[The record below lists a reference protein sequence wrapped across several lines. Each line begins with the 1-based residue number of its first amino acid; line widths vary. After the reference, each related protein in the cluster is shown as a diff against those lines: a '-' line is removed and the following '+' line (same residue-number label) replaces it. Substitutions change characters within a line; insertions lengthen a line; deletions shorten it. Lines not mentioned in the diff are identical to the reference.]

1 LKNLVADGRINIK
14 MDLEETGCKSKDW
27 IDLVQ
32 VRDNWWDVVSAEI
45 NHYIS

>member
-1 LKNLVADGRINIK
+1 VDGRINIK
-14 MDLEETGCKSKDW
+14 LDLEETVCKSMDL

-32 VRDNWWDVVSAEI
+32 VRDNWWAVVSAEI

>member
-27 IDLVQ
+27 IDLFQ
-32 VRDNWWDVVSAEI
+32 VRDN
-45 NHYIS
+45 